1 MPALTEWQ
9 ENGWEAEYYAPY
21 LCLTAPDGAAG
32 LVQLTQGG
40 RNVTLHQFRSSVA
53 SHGVTRACAVFW
65 RLRARDAQEAENRAR
80 HGVTLAHDPNR
91 PWFG

>member
-1 MPALTEWQ
+1 MARYHVHIGRA
-9 ENGWEAEYYAPY
+9 NGTRET
-21 LCLTAPDGAAG
+21 LHCLTAPDGGTG